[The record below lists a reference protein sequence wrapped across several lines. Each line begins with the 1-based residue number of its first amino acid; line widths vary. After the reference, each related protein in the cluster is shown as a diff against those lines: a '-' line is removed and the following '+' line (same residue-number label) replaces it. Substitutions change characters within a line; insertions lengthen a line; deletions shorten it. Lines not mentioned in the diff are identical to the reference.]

1 MAAKIIGGA
10 DLATSIKNAV
20 ASDVVKYKEIYGREP
35 NLVLVLVGDDQA
47 SAGYV
52 ASKQKAA
59 DSLGIRNSVLRLPDT
74 ISQLELL
81 NVVRSLNDSKVVDGM
96 LVQLP
101 LPAHINEE
109 LVMETISKYKDV
121 DGFHPLNVAG
131 LWQHRDCV
139 PPCTPRGIISLIKT
153 QNINMEGKHVVV
165 MGRSQIVGLP
175 VAKLF
180 LDENA
185 SVTVVH
191 SKTNNLVEL
200 CQQADILVPA
210 IGCVKFVKKEMIKEG
225 AVIIDV
231 GVNRDE
237 TTGKLCGDVD
247 IDDCMEKASIISK
260 VPGGVG
266 LITIAMLMQN
276 TLECYLRNVK
286 DN

>member
-1 MAAKIIGGA
+1 MPAKIIGGS
-10 DLATSIKNAV
+10 DLAKSIKAGV
-20 ASDVVKYKEIYGREP
+20 ASDIIKYTDIYGREP
-35 NLVLVLVGDDQA
+35 NMVLVLVGDDVA

-59 DSLGIRNSVLRLPDT
+59 DSVGIRNSVLKLPAT
-74 ISQLELL
+74 TSQAELID
-81 NVVRSLNDSKVVDGM
+81 VVRSLNAAKVVDGI

-101 LPAHINEE
+101 LPRHINEE
-109 LVMETISKYKDV
+109 LIMETISKYKDV

-131 LWQHRDCV
+131 LWQKRDCV

-153 QNINMEGKHVVV
+153 QGIDMAGKHVVV

-191 SKTNNLVEL
+191 SRTVNLVEL
-200 CQQADILVPA
+200 CTQGDILVPA
-210 IGCVKFVKKEMIKEG
+210 IGCPKFVKKEMVKEG

-231 GVNRDE
+231 GVNRDPE
-237 TTGKLCGDVD
+237 TGKLCGDVD
-247 IDDCMEKASIISK
+247 VEDCQEKASIISK

-266 LITIAMLMQN
+266 LITIAMLLQN

-286 DN
+286 E